1 MERGWLKLFTLP
13 EPSSGKKTIASLVI
27 IGSLLLIAI
36 GFISYIIQTAIINTS
51 SAVSGFYHIYNPNAT
66 STYIY
71 VDTGNQST
79 ITLTFYQP
87 SEPTYSYFFSLILTV
102 FGFLANIILNKIVLI
117 VIIVMDLIALA
128 VIISE

>member
-1 MERGWLKLFTLP
+1 MK
-13 EPSSGKKTIASLVI
+13 V
-27 IGSLLLIAI
+27 
-36 GFISYIIQTAIINTS
+36 IQTAIINTS

-66 STYIY
+66 ATYIY

-87 SEPTYSYFFSLILTV
+87 SEPTYSYFFSLVLTV

>member
-1 MERGWLKLFTLP
+1 
-13 EPSSGKKTIASLVI
+13 
-27 IGSLLLIAI
+27 LIAI

-51 SAVSGFYHIYNPNAT
+51 SAVSGFYRIYNPNAT
-66 STYIY
+66 STYVY

-87 SEPTYSYFFSLILTV
+87 SDPTYSYFFSLILTV
-102 FGFLANIILNKIVLI
+102 FGFLANIILNKIILI

-128 VIISE
+128 VILSE